1 MKMFNDIFGEW
12 TSVNPD
18 FLLPVKMKW
27 YALHLPLAIST
38 QNGFYLFYR
47 TYSFPVINL
56 LSTLRCRIVVFK
68 HFFPLNHQN
77 IAGFT
82 IWGSFTNWKTE
93 ACPQSYSRKS
103 GSCNLTLR
111 ARSSRPRTVSIIP
124 HHIPMLLSESCWLP
138 YSYEM
143 NTKEQSGRK
152 VRQIWNA
159 FIRSTKT
166 ESAVWYALF

>member
-103 GSCNLTLR
+103 GSCNWHSGLVAPGLGLSPLYRITFPCCWVNPVDFPT
-111 ARSSRPRTVSIIP
+111 AMKWIPKSRV
-124 HHIPMLLSESCWLP
+124 EG
-138 YSYEM
+138 
-143 NTKEQSGRK
+143 K
-152 VRQIWNA
+152 
-159 FIRSTKT
+159 
-166 ESAVWYALF
+166 